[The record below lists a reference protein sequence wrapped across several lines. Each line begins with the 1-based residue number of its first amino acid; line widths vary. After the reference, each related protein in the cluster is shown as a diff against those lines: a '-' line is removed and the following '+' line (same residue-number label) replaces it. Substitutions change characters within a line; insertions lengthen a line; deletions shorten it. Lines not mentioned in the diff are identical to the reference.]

1 MFGFGISFSKKTLI
15 NIFRCEL
22 MVNSNILNIN
32 LTLEITPTVA
42 ILLAKL
48 VEE

>member
-1 MFGFGISFSKKTLI
+1 
-15 NIFRCEL
+15 

-32 LTLEITPTVA
+32 LTLETTPSVA